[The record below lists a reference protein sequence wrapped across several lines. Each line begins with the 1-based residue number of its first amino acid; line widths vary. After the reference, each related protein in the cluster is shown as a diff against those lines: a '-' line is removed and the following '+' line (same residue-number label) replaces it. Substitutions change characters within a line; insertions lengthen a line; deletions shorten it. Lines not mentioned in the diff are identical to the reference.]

1 VTPELGSA
9 LTGDRV
15 EVQVAGKLAPGVH
28 HGQLIVSAWRAEPI
42 QIDVVV
48 TVREKAP
55 DAEP

>member
-28 HGQLIVSAWRAEPI
+28 HGQLIVSACAQSRFK
-42 QIDVVV
+42 IDVVV